1 MVHTC
6 PTNASKRPAQVVL
19 DAKQKRCTTAQLKE
33 DKARA
38 EKERDEQDEK
48 TRQAI
53 TQVAAAQKKAA
64 IQQKN
69 TVSTKKPRPC
79 LVGKGATTTASSSH
93 AQAVAD
99 DDDDKDN
106 DSQVLGRRKRIQRTD
121 HRDAVNAVRIAM
133 QPSHPRASDATGNG
147 NKLTDIKKIAVVSGW
162 AQRVNTKLESGFK
175 VPLHLE
181 SASSLSHP
189 TGSALSRVTHA
200 TTNATTTATAPPATP
215 EGSMFNDD
223 VEAEERTPD
232 EADGPERLVAYT
244 LANMGK
250 TMRNQK
256 LMDVIEVQD
265 IPQPLTPP
273 VPSQLRLLQ
282 YGSGNTRPHITRSE
296 PKDIAVD
303 LEGQEDAIV
312 FVDNDDDDSGVEH
325 HGASAAMRNMGGNKR
340 VTASASVEIVDN
352 APPSKRIKREAESEV
367 AVGEPSKAKYKN
379 SDLPPGCLD
388 RNLWRGVFIPT
399 VAHAAG
405 GENVHPW
412 LIEDDTLI
420 LILTKMWNIVYADN
434 PSLKNYKIVLGGA
447 VYHVAKQC
455 LSEWRG
461 GFGSAAVMIITSL
474 MASDSTY
481 ETDQEHIDF
490 AKFWL
495 EDNRFLF
502 SDISSDDPEAW
513 TGMWQSTFV
522 LQTFAAHLNYTQGR
536 VEVPALNSENDI
548 MRASLALAAGA
559 VKRALYLLSVGAMS
573 FTITTATGKG
583 KKKATTICKG
593 KALAVNGDI
602 WEAVIGE
609 NESFSEPLWG
619 YDTCMLLQAI
629 KNVPSTAMQG
639 IVQQAQQYM
648 KASSR
653 GGRSKGADEPEEEID
668 EEYVNLLA
676 FR

>member
-1 MVHTC
+1 MVLTH

-19 DAKQKRCTTAQLKE
+19 DAKRKRHTAAQLKE
-33 DKARA
+33 DKVCA
-38 EKERDEQDEK
+38 EKKQDEQDKK

-53 TQVAAAQKKAA
+53 TQVTAAQQKAA

-69 TVSTKKPRPC
+69 AVSTKKPRPRP
-79 LVGKGATTTASSSH
+79 VGKGATTTTASSSH
-93 AQAVAD
+93 AQTVAD
-99 DDDDKDN
+99 DDDDDDEDN
-106 DSQVLGRRKRIQRTD
+106 DSQVLGWRK
-121 HRDAVNAVRIAM
+121 
-133 QPSHPRASDATGNG
+133 S
-147 NKLTDIKKIAVVSGW
+147 
-162 AQRVNTKLESGFK
+162 
-175 VPLHLE
+175 
-181 SASSLSHP
+181 
-189 TGSALSRVTHA
+189 
-200 TTNATTTATAPPATP
+200 PPATP
-215 EGSMFNDD
+215 EGSVFNND
-223 VEAEERTPD
+223 VEAEECTPD
-232 EADGPERLVAYT
+232 EADGPEHLVAYT

-282 YGSGNTRPHITRSE
+282 HGSGNTRPHITRSE

-312 FVDNDDDDSGVEH
+312 FVDNDDDSGVEH
-325 HGASAAMRNMGGNKR
+325 HNASAAMRNMGGNKR
-340 VTASASVEIVDN
+340 VTASANMEIVDN
-352 APPSKRIKREAESEV
+352 APPPKHIKREAQSEV

-388 RNLWRGVFIPT
+388 GNLWRGVFIPT
-399 VAHAAG
+399 VAHATG
-405 GENVHPW
+405 GKNVHPW
-412 LIEDDTLI
+412 LIEDNTLI
-420 LILTKMWNIVYADN
+420 PILTKTWNIVYADN
-434 PSLKNYKIVLGGA
+434 PSLKNYKIVIGGA
-447 VYHVAKQC
+447 VYHVAKQH
-455 LSEWRG
+455 LSEWCG
-461 GFGSAAVMIITSL
+461 GFGLAAIMIITSL
-474 MASDSTY
+474 MASDCTY

-495 EDNRFLF
+495 EDSCFLF
-502 SDISSDDPEAW
+502 SDVTSDDPDAW
-513 TGMWQSTFV
+513 MGMWQSTFV

-548 MRASLALAAGA
+548 MRASLALSAGA
-559 VKRALYLLSVGAMS
+559 VKCTLYLLLVGAMS
-573 FTITTATGKG
+573 FTIMTATGKG
-583 KKKATTICKG
+583 KKKATTIHKG
-593 KALAVNGDI
+593 KASAVNGDI
-602 WEAVIGE
+602 QEAVIGE
-609 NESFSEPLWG
+609 NESFSELLWG
-619 YDTCMLLQAI
+619 YDTRMLLQAI

-648 KASSR
+648 KASSC

>member
-1 MVHTC
+1 M
-6 PTNASKRPAQVVL
+6 KL
-19 DAKQKRCTTAQLKE
+19 D
-33 DKARA
+33 
-38 EKERDEQDEK
+38 
-48 TRQAI
+48 
-53 TQVAAAQKKAA
+53 
-64 IQQKN
+64 
-69 TVSTKKPRPC
+69 
-79 LVGKGATTTASSSH
+79 
-93 AQAVAD
+93 
-99 DDDDKDN
+99 
-106 DSQVLGRRKRIQRTD
+106 
-121 HRDAVNAVRIAM
+121 
-133 QPSHPRASDATGNG
+133 
-147 NKLTDIKKIAVVSGW
+147 
-162 AQRVNTKLESGFK
+162 SGFK

-181 SASSLSHP
+181 SASSLSRP

-215 EGSMFNDD
+215 EGSVFNDD

-256 LMDVIEVQD
+256 SMDVIEVQD

-273 VPSQLRLLQ
+273 VPLQLRLLQ
-282 YGSGNTRPHITRSE
+282 HGSGNTRPHITQSE

-303 LEGQEDAIV
+303 LEGQEDAIM
-312 FVDNDDDDSGVEH
+312 FVDDDDDSGVEH
-325 HGASAAMRNMGGNKR
+325 HDASAAMRNMGGNKR

-352 APPSKRIKREAESEV
+352 APPPKCIKREAESEV

-420 LILTKMWNIVYADN
+420 LILTKTWNIVYADN
-434 PSLKNYKIVLGGA
+434 PSLKNYKIVIGGA
-447 VYHVAKQC
+447 VYHVAKQH
-455 LSEWRG
+455 LSECRG

-474 MASDSTY
+474 MASDCTY
-481 ETDQEHIDF
+481 ETDQERIDF

-495 EDNRFLF
+495 EDNCFLF
-502 SDISSDDPEAW
+502 SDVTSDDPDAW
-513 TGMWQSTFV
+513 MGMWQSTFA
-522 LQTFAAHLNYTQGR
+522 LQTFAAHLNYTQGW

-548 MRASLALAAGA
+548 MRASLALSAGA
-559 VKRALYLLSVGAMS
+559 ATEISVS
-573 FTITTATGKG
+573 TTATGKG
-583 KKKATTICKG
+583 KKKATTIRKG
-593 KALAVNGDI
+593 KASAVNGDI

-619 YDTCMLLQAI
+619 HDMRMLLQAI